1 MAAGGDNE
9 VNVKFGATI
18 DDFKS
23 KMGEVSSIFKNVV
36 ERFGALAAV
45 VAGGAAF
52 KSVIDETNKLNGE
65 AIKLSRTLGITG
77 EEAGTLNTALGD
89 IYTDADTYTGAFLKF
104 NRALRTNSDEL
115 RNLGVDVDGLKN
127 GQKDSNQ
134 VFMEAIQI
142 VGQYKPGIDQTQVAM
157 KLFGRSVDD
166 VHKLMKLNAQ
176 VLADAKKKN
185 QELNLVITEEGVA
198 ATKKYKAAMNDVGD
212 VLSGLKKTIGE
223 EVMPIFTE
231 SAEQLA
237 SIGPDLVAG
246 TKAAITVFVEIWQD
260 LRAVVGEVL
269 GDIMDGVRAVGGG
282 LHEVFGGEA
291 PSAMQ
296 IFRNALGIVQAAFI
310 GFRIGFQELVN
321 LVKTGLQVMGSF
333 WVSFA
338 AVGERAL
345 HLDFA
350 GAKAAWQEGVAER
363 ARILSEGVDKAIA
376 IATKGQADLQKALVD
391 APQAGPKV
399 GTPKGAPAGGTKTA
413 DIGKED
419 KGNGGEKLAAALALK
434 KAALEAEKNL
444 TLEFLQE
451 AQSIYDNAY
460 KNNLLSI
467 ADYYSAKEAIEKK
480 ANAISIETK
489 RAELQQAADAEKAA
503 KAKSGDSSTPQ
514 DKAKYDTQALKF
526 KTEQVKLQGE
536 INVLEAQGNE
546 IARKNAADRADA
558 ERQLADQ
565 LATIASTRA
574 KAAADDQISAES
586 KVLEQKK
593 ALRQIDAEDAFAV
606 QKQLEEKSY
615 RATLEQLQAKR
626 ALIHGDQN
634 NAVKERAQLDADA
647 EAAERQHQER
657 LSEIDRAAELE
668 RSKYS
673 IQAQQSTQSAFS
685 TMVNDLLSGT
695 KKISDVFRNFGI
707 SVANTFTNLIAQKF
721 TDRLFDVT
729 GVNKLMDQMVNF
741 VTNGLQKIITRWRV
755 GETQKDVATAAG
767 AAKRTGVIAGEQ
779 TTAQAAVIGTTVVV
793 ETAEVAKTG
802 AVGAGAAIRTT
813 TETAAAATGKS
824 LTIGGAIAAIGA
836 KAWEAAAAVYAAIAA
851 IPYVGPFLAPV
862 AALAAGAT
870 VIGFIGNIASSEGGE
885 MQVAQAERLNILHKD
900 ETVLPAP
907 FARGLRQLVGTG
919 GLSPIT
925 DAVDQIVNN
934 LAPGTPR
941 GAPMDPHVPPPAEAD
956 TSKVSAPP
964 PVAAPAEQ
972 AVPLADPIVPL
983 APEQRPVPA
992 DAATSMA
999 VSAPAPQGRST
1010 PPAEAAPASAEPEP
1024 TRPNAPAGA
1033 ALPLP
1038 APAPAPAVANAPTA
1052 FPAQPVAADAS
1063 AALVLMPPQPGQTAM
1078 PAPGRDQQVAAAGQE
1093 TTPPAERQAA
1103 KTIGATDIPT
1113 KAKLSAPEVPQP
1125 AIASTAKPAESDV
1138 GKMVVRWLGDDQ
1150 NRQLSEGR
1158 GAMSKLQQ
1166 VAAGQ
1171 PAEGGDKPWWRVPS
1185 SPLGRIQ
1192 AAANGGAGAGGDDG
1206 GLGPRRE
1213 SSAAPVQLNGT
1224 SAGDFFIAHTKD
1236 LLKVL
1241 NGAARNNRRP
1251 GA

>member
-1 MAAGGDNE
+1 MAAGDNE

-52 KSVIDETNKLNGE
+52 KSVIDETNKLNSE
-65 AIKLSRTLGITG
+65 AMKLSKTLGITG
-77 EEAGTLNTALGD
+77 EDAGTLNTALGD
-89 IYTDADTYTGAFLKF
+89 IGTDADTYTGAFLKF
-104 NRALRTNSDEL
+104 NRALRTNSEGL
-115 RNLGVDVDGLKN
+115 QALGVDVAGLKS

-142 VGQYKPGIDQTQVAM
+142 VAKYKPGIDQTQVAM
-157 KLFGRSVDD
+157 KLFGRTVED
-166 VHKLMKLNAQ
+166 VQKLMRLNAEK
-176 VLADAKKKN
+176 LEEARKKN

-198 ATKKYKAAMNDVGD
+198 ASKKYKEALNDVGD
-212 VLSGLKKTIGE
+212 VMSGLKKTIGE
-223 EVMPIFTE
+223 AVMPVFTE
-231 SAEQLA
+231 SAQKLA

-260 LRAVVGEVL
+260 LRGLVSEVL

-321 LVKTGLQVMGSF
+321 IVKTGLQVMGSF
-333 WVSFA
+333 WVYFA

-350 GAKAAWQEGVAER
+350 GARAAWKEGVEDR
-363 ARILSEGVDKAIA
+363 ARILAEGVDKAIA

-391 APQAGPKV
+391 TPLAGPKV
-399 GTPKGAPAGGTKTA
+399 GTPKGAPPGGTKTA
-413 DIGKED
+413 DIGKEE
-419 KGNGGEKLAAALALK
+419 KGSGEKLAAQLALK
-434 KAALEAEKNL
+434 KAQLEAEKNL

-451 AQSIYDNAY
+451 AQAIYDNAY

-467 ADYYSAKEAIEKK
+467 ADYYAAKEAIERK
-480 ANAISIETK
+480 ANAVALETK
-489 RAELQQAADAEKAA
+489 RAELQEAADAEKAA
-503 KAKSGDSSTPQ
+503 KAKSAGSSKQ
-514 DKAKYDTQALKF
+514 EDKAKYDTQAIKF
-526 KTEQVKLQGE
+526 KTEQIKLQGD

-574 KAAADDQISAES
+574 KAAADDQVSAEQ

-626 ALIHGDQN
+626 ALIHGDQA

-729 GVNKLMDQMVNF
+729 GVNKAIDKMVSF
-741 VTNGLQKIITRWRV
+741 VVNGIAKMVTKWVTGEAANTAAATTGAANRTALNASEAAASVASDTTEVTSAAAAEATITA
-755 GETQKDVATAAG
+755 QATAG
-767 AAKRTGVIAGEQ
+767 AATRTALDTSSAATAIATQQ
-779 TTAQAAVIGTTVVV
+779 TTTVAAILGYAAEAAV
-793 ETAEVAKTG
+793 
-802 AVGAGAAIRTT
+802 AAM
-813 TETAAAATGKS
+813 AS
-824 LTIGGAIAAIGA
+824 
-836 KAWEAAAAVYAAIAA
+836 VAA
-851 IPYVGPFLAPV
+851 IPFVGWAMAPEVGAATYATGLAYL
-862 AALAAGAT
+862 ASAAGGWDE
-870 VIGFIGNIASSEGGE
+870 IPHDQIAQVHKKEMVLSAPLAQGLRDLVGEGG
-885 MQVAQAERLNILHKD
+885 
-900 ETVLPAP
+900 
-907 FARGLRQLVGTG
+907 
-919 GLSPIT
+919 IT
-925 DAVDQIVNN
+925 PLTNSVNQIVNN
-934 LAPGTPR
+934 LAPDAPAR
-941 GAPMDPHVPPPAEAD
+941 EAKPGALDPNAPQPADEA
-956 TSKVSAPP
+956 TSKVAA
-964 PVAAPAEQ
+964 AAPAE
-972 AVPLADPIVPL
+972 APVKTATPLPDPIVPL
-983 APEQRPVPA
+983 TGEQKPVP
-992 DAATSMA
+992 
-999 VSAPAPQGRST
+999 
-1010 PPAEAAPASAEPEP
+1010 
-1024 TRPNAPAGA
+1024 
-1033 ALPLP
+1033 
-1038 APAPAPAVANAPTA
+1038 
-1052 FPAQPVAADAS
+1052 ADAS
-1063 AALVLMPPQPGQTAM
+1063 AALVLMPPKPGQTAE
-1078 PAPGRDQQVAAAGQE
+1078 PPPGRDQQVAASGQE

-1150 NRQLSEGR
+1150 NRPISEGQS
-1158 GAMSKLQQ
+1158 AMSKLQA
-1166 VAAGQ
+1166 VSAGQ
-1171 PAEGGDKPWWRVPS
+1171 PAGGEKPWWRVPS

-1192 AAANGGAGAGGDDG
+1192 SGADGGTGAAGDDG

-1213 SSAAPVQLNGT
+1213 SGSSPVQLVGA

-1236 LLKVL
+1236 LLKAL
-1241 NGAARNNRRP
+1241 GGAARNNRRP
-1251 GA
+1251 GP